1 MVTVS
6 TWTNV
11 FQLKFLRI
19 FLGTSFLKHL
29 QCNTLFEEAFCI
41 ETTDHIKRVRREGKK
56 ARHKELKVNYNIAWK
71 RKNVVCLRALEHVK
85 REKLLQIC

>member
-1 MVTVS
+1 MVTVRTKLEDRTREVIKLS

-11 FQLKFLRI
+11 FQLNFLRI

-41 ETTDHIKRVRREGKK
+41 E
-56 ARHKELKVNYNIAWK
+56 
-71 RKNVVCLRALEHVK
+71 
-85 REKLLQIC
+85 

>member
-1 MVTVS
+1 M
-6 TWTNV
+6 
-11 FQLKFLRI
+11 R
-19 FLGTSFLKHL
+19 
-29 QCNTLFEEAFCI
+29 
-41 ETTDHIKRVRREGKK
+41 DMRREGKK